1 MLLLWICLVCG
12 FSPALSTCRWDQE
25 TLRCNGDDGN
35 VRHTPKL
42 REIQRVE
49 MVRVKK
55 ISFAQTDV
63 PNLRYLAIKDSPTLS
78 CRNFTNWMLDINV
91 TITINDRKCK
101 NVVTTLLPKTM
112 RTKSPR
118 KVWKTKSTTQS
129 TTLSTTDW
137 TNNTTLSTTTSSSL
151 EPFNLTPQL
160 SEAVLILTYLV
171 IGMFL
176 GAFFTGFG
184 VALCLKQP
192 SFWNRCWCRKA
203 TVRRVETIRLQNTSY
218 LASASG
224 SDDTLFTH
232 SPLQLPDSTTPRIEH
247 QHLE

>member
-49 MVRVKK
+49 MARVKK

-101 NVVTTLLPKTM
+101 IVVVSQYLLWTIIKSRGSRTQRELTSIQYWSLFSNKITLI
-112 RTKSPR
+112 
-118 KVWKTKSTTQS
+118 
-129 TTLSTTDW
+129 
-137 TNNTTLSTTTSSSL
+137 TN
-151 EPFNLTPQL
+151 F
-160 SEAVLILTYLV
+160 AKYIIILIS
-171 IGMFL
+171 
-176 GAFFTGFG
+176 A
-184 VALCLKQP
+184 
-192 SFWNRCWCRKA
+192 
-203 TVRRVETIRLQNTSY
+203 RL
-218 LASASG
+218 
-224 SDDTLFTH
+224 
-232 SPLQLPDSTTPRIEH
+232 
-247 QHLE
+247 

>member
-101 NVVTTLLPKTM
+101 NVVVSQYTL
-112 RTKSPR
+112 
-118 KVWKTKSTTQS
+118 
-129 TTLSTTDW
+129 
-137 TNNTTLSTTTSSSL
+137 NNNQISRISHAAGINVNSILITFFKQNHIDNKFCKIYNN
-151 EPFNLTPQL
+151 PYL
-160 SEAVLILTYLV
+160 SEVIIYTNIRNSIEYIIKENVLLYV
-171 IGMFL
+171 Y
-176 GAFFTGFG
+176 
-184 VALCLKQP
+184 KQ
-192 SFWNRCWCRKA
+192 
-203 TVRRVETIRLQNTSY
+203 
-218 LASASG
+218 
-224 SDDTLFTH
+224 
-232 SPLQLPDSTTPRIEH
+232 
-247 QHLE
+247 